1 MPYRDARAPGLS
13 RESVPITMGSPRFET
28 TEAGPFRVTRAS
40 FVGRDVL
47 DTHTHDRTT
56 FAVMLAGGFDLH
68 FPNPSLRRR
77 TLPCVAGTVFTEPIA
92 ETHANRIA
100 ASGASVL
107 VIQTDPRATEELRP
121 FRELLDGVHCFTH
134 AGLELAARR
143 LARELAA
150 ADDLTPL
157 ALRAGAA
164 EMLAC
169 AIRAVGPGARTRARR
184 PAWLRRVGEF
194 VHDRFRDRI
203 TLDDI
208 AREAGV
214 SASHLAA
221 VFREAHEVSLG
232 AYVRALRIDWAAR
245 RLAGGRDSI
254 SRIAFQAGFADQPH
268 LTRAFK
274 RATGRTPGAW
284 RAETKT

>member
-13 RESVPITMGSPRFET
+13 RQSVPITMGSPSFET

-77 TLPCVAGTVFTEPIA
+77 TFPCAAGTVFTEPVA

-100 ASGASVL
+100 TVGASVL
-107 VIQTDPRATEELRP
+107 VIQPDPTAGEELRA
-121 FRELLDGVHCFTH
+121 FRDLLDGVHCFTH

-157 ALRAGAA
+157 AAHAGAA

-169 AIRAVGPGARTRARR
+169 ASRAVGLGGPARSRR
-184 PAWLRRVGEF
+184 PAWLRRAGEF

-203 TLDDI
+203 TLEDI

-221 VFREAHEVSLG
+221 VFRDAHEVSLG

-245 RLAGGRDSI
+245 RLARGQESI
-254 SRIAFQAGFADQPH
+254 SRIALQAGFADQSH

-274 RATGRTPGAW
+274 RATGRTPAAW
-284 RAETKT
+284 RAETMS